1 MLIGKRSAGRFG
13 FRPPAQV
20 VGTAALLLVCSAGT
34 GLAQD
39 PQDPF
44 STPGAVTGTD
54 TSNTRGAQGQP
65 QPRPDRQTREAI
77 RDATETRY
85 REILS
90 AWASGNTEQA
100 AADLIALETSV
111 VSDEDVNS
119 RKRLL
124 KAEQSVIHEV
134 GASDLETL
142 VPIAMLHHEV
152 YERYLGMGAKGRS
165 LVLGHARNMA
175 RDLALLYQEQSGTEG
190 AALVSSRILTSLG
203 GLLQKHA
210 QQLPAAE
217 LFFKAVEMDPRN
229 VAAHLGIATI
239 YEKNS
244 QFESAVDSLRKLL
257 AVDPGHEEA
266 RLRLGINLRRL
277 GKNDEARKVLQELT
291 QVKTASWV
299 TPLAYQELARLF
311 VEQGSPAG
319 AESTLQAAVERFP
332 EDARLYVQL
341 ASVLDRKGEIRRAQ
355 QVMDKVGSLPPA
367 SEASG
372 RYLYNTTRDETFA
385 EARKF
390 LDDNARSRRALLAQ
404 ALGVPT
410 RGSLALGVG
419 Q

>member
-1 MLIGKRSAGRFG
+1 MLIGKRSSGRFG
-13 FRPPAQV
+13 FGPPARV
-20 VGTAALLLVCSAGT
+20 SGAAALLLVCAAGT

-44 STPGAVTGTD
+44 STPAAVTGSD

-65 QPRPDRQTREAI
+65 QPRPDRQAI

-100 AADLIALETSV
+100 AADLIALEMSV
-111 VSDEDVNS
+111 VSDDDMNS

-134 GASDLETL
+134 GASDMETL

-152 YERYLGMGAKGRS
+152 YERYLAMGAKGRS
-165 LVLGHARNMA
+165 LVLGHARNMT

-229 VAAHLGIATI
+229 TAAHLGISTI

-244 QFESAVDSLRKLL
+244 QFDSAVDSLRKLL

-266 RLRLGINLRRL
+266 RLRLGVNLRRL
-277 GKNDEARKVLQELT
+277 GKIDEATKTFQELT

-299 TPLAYQELARLF
+299 TPLAYQELALLF
-311 VEQGSPAG
+311 AEQGSAAG
-319 AESTLQAAVERFP
+319 AESTLQAAVVRFP

-355 QVMDKVGSLPPA
+355 QVMEKVGSLPPA
-367 SEASG
+367 AEESG
-372 RYLYNTTRDETFA
+372 RYLYNTVRDETFF

-390 LDDNARSRRALLAQ
+390 LDDNARSRRAILAQ

>member
-1 MLIGKRSAGRFG
+1 MLIGKWSAGTFG
-13 FRPPAQV
+13 FGPPGLVA
-20 VGTAALLLVCSAGT
+20 GAAALLLVCAGAA
-34 GLAQD
+34 LAQD

-44 STPGAVTGTD
+44 STPDAVSGTD

-65 QPRPDRQTREAI
+65 QPRPDRQTRQAI
-77 RDATETRY
+77 RDSTETRY

-111 VSDEDVNS
+111 VSDQDADS

-152 YERYLGMGAKGRS
+152 YERYLAMGAKGRS
-165 LVLGHARNMA
+165 LVLGHSRNMA
-175 RDLALLYQEQSGTEG
+175 RDLALLYHEQSGTEG
-190 AALVSSRILTSLG
+190 AALVSSRVLTSLG

-217 LFFKAVEMDPRN
+217 LFFKALEMDPRN
-229 VAAHLGIATI
+229 TAAYIGIATI

-244 QFESAVDSLRKLL
+244 QFESAVNSLRKLL
-257 AVDPGHEEA
+257 EVDPGHGEA
-266 RLRLGINLRRL
+266 SLRLAVNLQRL
-277 GKNDEARKVLQELT
+277 GKTGEARKALEELT
-291 QVKTASWV
+291 QAQLATWV

-311 VEQGSPAG
+311 TEQNSPA
-319 AESTLQAAVERFP
+319 ATESTLRAAIERFP
-332 EDARLYVQL
+332 EDARFYLQL
-341 ASVLDRKGEIRRAQ
+341 AAVLDRKGEIRRAQ
-355 QVMDKVGSLPPA
+355 EVMEKVGSLPPA
-367 SEASG
+367 TEKSG
-372 RYLYNTTRDETFA
+372 RFLYNTVRDETFV

-390 LDDNARSRRALLAQ
+390 LDDNARSRRSLLAQ